1 MAAKSYTQPYSILM
15 EKVMGRVF
23 NIQKFCTGDGPGIRT
38 TVFLKGCPLRCA
50 WCHNPE
56 SQCFGNEMSYNAER
70 CVSCGKCVLRC
81 LNQCHT
87 ICDGIHVYDRTNCN
101 ACAECLHPTCH
112 AMEIYGYEIS
122 PDEIIKEV
130 IKDYAFYK
138 NSGGGITLSGGEPL
152 AQPEFCLEVLKKAK
166 EQGLHIC
173 METCGHVNREVLAR
187 SAEYV
192 DLYLFDYKET
202 DAEKHRAYTGVDNS
216 LILENLRYLNSIG
229 KQIVL
234 RCPIIPDFNDTKEH
248 FDGIASIA
256 NELDGIVRVELEPY
270 HDFGCGKYE
279 HLGKILNGKVS
290 KISAPKKEEITEIEK
305 YIQNNTRKS
314 VTSAQ

>member
-1 MAAKSYTQPYSILM
+1 
-15 EKVMGRVF
+15 
-23 NIQKFCTGDGPGIRT
+23 
-38 TVFLKGCPLRCA
+38 
-50 WCHNPE
+50 
-56 SQCFGNEMSYNAER
+56 
-70 CVSCGKCVLRC
+70 
-81 LNQCHT
+81 
-87 ICDGIHVYDRTNCN
+87 
-101 ACAECLHPTCH
+101 
-112 AMEIYGYEIS
+112 MEISKIKHKKALKLLKPDIGEDVDIS
-122 PDEIIKEV
+122 PFKNDEDGA
-130 IKDYAFYK
+130 DYSVWRVTLDGEAF
-138 NSGGGITLSGGEPL
+138 
-152 AQPEFCLEVLKKAK
+152 VLKKAK

>member
-1 MAAKSYTQPYSILM
+1 
-15 EKVMGRVF
+15 MGKIF

-38 TVFLKGCPLRCA
+38 TVFFKGCPLRCL

-56 SQCFGNEMSYNAER
+56 SQDFEKEMSYNEER
-70 CVSCGKCVLRC
+70 CVGCGRCVARC
-81 LNQCHT
+81 PNQCHSLK
-87 ICDGIHVYDRTNCN
+87 GGNHVYDRTECQ
-101 ACAECLHPTCH
+101 ACTMCVHPTCP
-112 AMEIYGYEIS
+112 AMESYGYEIS
-122 PDEIIKEV
+122 ADEIIADV
-130 IKDYAFYK
+130 MKDEAFYK

-152 AQPEFCLEVLKKAK
+152 AQPEFCIEVLKKAK

-173 METCGHVNREVLAR
+173 MESCGHVNREILAR

-216 LILENLRYLNSIG
+216 LILENLRYLDSVG
-229 KQIVL
+229 KQIIL

-248 FDGIASIA
+248 FDGIANIA
-256 NELDGIVRVELEPY
+256 NELDGVVKVELEPY

-279 HLGKILNGKVS
+279 RLGKTLDGKIKNIVT
-290 KISAPKKEEITEIEK
+290 PTEEVIKNIKNYIKGQTE
-305 YIQNNTRKS
+305 KS
-314 VTSAQ
+314 VTLP

>member
-1 MAAKSYTQPYSILM
+1 
-15 EKVMGRVF
+15 
-23 NIQKFCTGDGPGIRT
+23 
-38 TVFLKGCPLRCA
+38 
-50 WCHNPE
+50 
-56 SQCFGNEMSYNAER
+56 
-70 CVSCGKCVLRC
+70 
-81 LNQCHT
+81 
-87 ICDGIHVYDRTNCN
+87 
-101 ACAECLHPTCH
+101 
-112 AMEIYGYEIS
+112 MEIYGYEIS
-122 PDEIIKEV
+122 ADEIIKEV

-290 KISAPKKEEITEIEK
+290 KISTPKKEEITEIEK